1 MKPRKQ
7 LGNKNCIGRRV
18 TALREERGMKQK
30 ELLALLQVSG
40 IDMGASTLSDL
51 EGQNRGVS
59 DRELRALARIFDVP
73 LEELYDKEN
82 APE

>member
-1 MKPRKQ
+1 
-7 LGNKNCIGRRV
+7 
-18 TALREERGMKQK
+18 MKQK